1 MSLEMFIG
9 MLGLIAAIVVLL
21 VQKLK
26 PVLDAKDVKYS
37 TNFVAFIVS
46 AVVAIVMCILF
57 YVIFDVAFTVKS
69 IAMIFAEIV
78 CSWGA
83 SMFGYD
89 KIVQLIN
96 QFIAIGKLKH

>member
-1 MSLEMFIG
+1 MSLEMFLG
-9 MLGLIAAIVVLL
+9 MLGLVAAIVVMV

-26 PVLDAKDVKYS
+26 PFLDSKDVKYS
-37 TNFVAFIVS
+37 TNFLALIVS

-57 YVIFDVAFTVKS
+57 YVLFDVAFTIKS
-69 IAMIFAEIV
+69 IAMIFAEII

-96 QFIAIGKLKH
+96 QFIAIGKLK